1 VACMC
6 AARQTWDIA
15 ISQTAYGRRTTTYEL
30 NHSAGY
36 MSLQKEFLAAF
47 LSLWNL
53 KRNEYLTL
61 SFHPFAKRVTNIV
74 HVSFGLAR
82 R

>member
-1 VACMC
+1 MC

-61 SFHPFAKRVTNIV
+61 S
-74 HVSFGLAR
+74 SFREESGKYRPRFFRAGSALTI
-82 R
+82 